1 MNRISLVF
9 CAVLVA
15 VSPQAGAQSGQAWPT
30 KAARFITNYT
40 PGGPTDLAARSIS
53 AKMQEVTGQ
62 SFLVENL
69 PSANGVIGTQITA
82 RAAPDGH
89 TLMLSTAGHTAIAA
103 SLYGERLPFDIFR
116 DIVPISML
124 LHSNQLIIVNSQLG
138 VRSIAELVKLAKSRP
153 GELNYA
159 TPGIGTPNHLG
170 MELLNSMAGIK
181 LIHVPYKG
189 TAAMM
194 GDLMANRVH
203 VMINSAATVV
213 PNIQAGK
220 LVALASGWTSRSR
233 ALPDVPTMEELGYP
247 GYQVSTWF
255 ALFTTAKTPPAVI
268 ARINALTN
276 QVMADAQVVKALTS
290 AGLDPGASTP
300 EAVTNL
306 MREEFDRWKKVV
318 ADAKIVVE

>member
-124 LHSNQLIIVNSQLG
+124 LHSNQLIIVNKRRKSSGSGCSASQRHL
-138 VRSIAELVKLAKSRP
+138 VTRARSKRFNGGSAIWAISR
-153 GELNYA
+153 G
-159 TPGIGTPNHLG
+159 
-170 MELLNSMAGIK
+170 
-181 LIHVPYKG
+181 
-189 TAAMM
+189 
-194 GDLMANRVH
+194 R
-203 VMINSAATVV
+203 
-213 PNIQAGK
+213 
-220 LVALASGWTSRSR
+220 TSRSNGDGPMAIYR
-233 ALPDVPTMEELGYP
+233 AFRSLPASWYG
-247 GYQVSTWF
+247 
-255 ALFTTAKTPPAVI
+255 
-268 ARINALTN
+268 
-276 QVMADAQVVKALTS
+276 
-290 AGLDPGASTP
+290 STP
-300 EAVTNL
+300 TL
-306 MREEFDRWKKVV
+306 S
-318 ADAKIVVE
+318 